1 MEALIRF
8 CVCPNAC
15 IARPPRIATHVPLAV
30 FGSIRFHCFN
40 KCAFYYASL
49 RCFLSTNDC
58 IELYS
63 LFVASHA
70 KFSGIVGRGRQ
81 GTPSSLFDMPSVNVI
96 ALVLPQMPTGFKLKI
111 TYFSSHNP
119 ISFVTL
125 DGHHHLDRG
134 TTVRLTR
141 KHLDHNAAQSNRY
154 DPFVRIIR
162 AIA

>member
-30 FGSIRFHCFN
+30 FGSIVSTSVPSIM
-40 KCAFYYASL
+40 YVSL

-125 DGHHHLDRG
+125 DGHHHFDRG

>member
-1 MEALIRF
+1 MEALIRS

-15 IARPPRIATHVPLAV
+15 IARSPRIATHVPLAV
-30 FGSIRFHCFN
+30 FGSIRFHCFK

-49 RCFLSTNDC
+49 RCLSTKHC
-58 IELYS
+58 YGLYT

-70 KFSGIVGRGRQ
+70 KSSDTAGHGRQ
-81 GTPSSLFDMPSVNVI
+81 GTPSNLFDMPSVNVI

-125 DGHHHLDRG
+125 DGPRHFDRG